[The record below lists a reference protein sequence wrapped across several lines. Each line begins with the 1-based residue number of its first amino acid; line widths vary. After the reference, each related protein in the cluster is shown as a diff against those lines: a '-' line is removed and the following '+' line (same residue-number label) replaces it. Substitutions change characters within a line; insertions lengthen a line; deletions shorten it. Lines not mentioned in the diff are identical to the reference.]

1 MSQKRGVLA
10 SQCMVPPPTPV
21 GRWLTLPT
29 NGASPALARKVRGSA
44 KASASEKWRS
54 DSLTSSLPKW
64 GGPMGSAVRSPKRST
79 PFSRMV
85 TSQPAWVSA

>member
-1 MSQKRGVLA
+1 MGQSARVLPAGVPNVDAMWKSSSQKRGVLA

-44 KASASEKWRS
+44 KASASEKWRR
-54 DSLTSSLPKW
+54 DSFTSSLLK
-64 GGPMGSAVRSPKRST
+64 
-79 PFSRMV
+79 
-85 TSQPAWVSA
+85 